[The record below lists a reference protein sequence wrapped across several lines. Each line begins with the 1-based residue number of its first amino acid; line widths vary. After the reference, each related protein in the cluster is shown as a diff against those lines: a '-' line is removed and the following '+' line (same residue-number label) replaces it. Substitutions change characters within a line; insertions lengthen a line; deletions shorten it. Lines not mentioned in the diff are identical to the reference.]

1 MYRKKKNLKH
11 VVDFIEKERKLRN
24 LLLGEGK
31 IQLNEMSS
39 SYLIEEVSDIYML
52 NDFVILT

>member
-1 MYRKKKNLKH
+1 
-11 VVDFIEKERKLRN
+11 VFDFIEKERKLRN

>member
-11 VVDFIEKERKLRN
+11 VLDFIEKERKLRN

-52 NDFVILT
+52 NDFIILT

>member
-11 VVDFIEKERKLRN
+11 VLDFIEKERKLRN

>member
-1 MYRKKKNLKH
+1 MYKKKEKFKH
-11 VVDFIEKERKLRN
+11 VLDFIEKERKRRD

-52 NDFVILT
+52 NDFIILT